1 MTTPAHPPQP
11 MHPMTSRIPKSTLD
25 AAREV
30 VRHCF
35 ESASLGD
42 ASRLRPA
49 LTALGT
55 AADARIQPSTR

>member
-1 MTTPAHPPQP
+1 MTTHAHLSRP

-35 ESASLGD
+35 ESASISGRPPPAGSCVLRVTEV
-42 ASRLRPA
+42 ASV
-49 LTALGT
+49 
-55 AADARIQPSTR
+55 RIGE